1 MIAIQS
7 KDAFA
12 AVSAHYLA
20 AATPHWEGKLKH
32 PRRRFLNV
40 AAGAAALLS
49 TALLTGGSAWSQAPK
64 TIKIV
69 VPVPP
74 GGSLDFLVRLLAEQ
88 IGRTQGLTIVV
99 ESRPGAGGRIATE
112 AVSRLLPDGTN
123 LLATFPSFVIDPH
136 LRKVNYDPLTSFEP
150 ICKLVDAPNVIVVNS
165 ASAYRTLAELMNG
178 ARSKPG
184 DLTMA
189 SIGPASNQHISIA
202 TQKRTSKI
210 DLTYVPYPGSAPA
223 ANALLGEHV
232 TSLFASYA
240 TVTEQ
245 IAAGKMHALAAA
257 TAKRIEA
264 LPDVP
269 TVAESGF
276 KDFELDNWFG
286 VVAPARTPK
295 EIVAQIAGWFV
306 AALQVPEIKA
316 KLAIQ
321 GLYPVGMCG
330 ADFAALLRKQNEE
343 FGRAIHEANIKAE

>member
-1 MIAIQS
+1 
-7 KDAFA
+7 
-12 AVSAHYLA
+12 
-20 AATPHWEGKLKH
+20 
-32 PRRRFLNV
+32 
-40 AAGAAALLS
+40 
-49 TALLTGGSAWSQAPK
+49 
-64 TIKIV
+64 
-69 VPVPP
+69 
-74 GGSLDFLVRLLAEQ
+74 
-88 IGRTQGLTIVV
+88 
-99 ESRPGAGGRIATE
+99 
-112 AVSRLLPDGTN
+112 
-123 LLATFPSFVIDPH
+123 
-136 LRKVNYDPLTSFEP
+136 
-150 ICKLVDAPNVIVVNS
+150 
-165 ASAYRTLAELMNG
+165 MNG

-240 TVTEQ
+240 TVAEQ

-257 TAKRIEA
+257 TARRIEA

-286 VVAPARTPK
+286 VVAPARTPN
-295 EIVAQIAGWFV
+295 EIVTQIAGWF
-306 AALQVPEIKA
+306 AAAVQVPEIKA

-321 GLYPVGMCG
+321 GLYPVGKCG

-343 FGRAIHEANIKAE
+343 FGRAIREANIKAQ